1 VNKVTLQGNLARDL
15 DYKELGGDKA
25 LARGLLAVSRY
36 GRGREGRD
44 LVRIA
49 LWGKQAV
56 NAVRYLEKGSSV
68 SIVGRLRSSSTRPGT
83 ARTGWTPRWWSKR
96 SSISVGVRTVPLLRL
111 GRERPSD
118 GGGVFLAT
126 GHVGDSRAR

>member
-1 VNKVTLQGNLARDL
+1 MNKVTLQGNLARDL

-36 GRGREGRD
+36 GKGREGRD
-44 LVRIA
+44 LIRIV

-68 SIVGRLRSSSTRPGT
+68 GIVGRLRSEFYEARDGKNRLDTEVVVEEIQYLSRRPNGSPASAERA
-83 ARTGWTPRWWSKR
+83 AR
-96 SSISVGVRTVPLLRL
+96 
-111 GRERPSD
+111 
-118 GGGVFLAT
+118 
-126 GHVGDSRAR
+126 

>member
-1 VNKVTLQGNLARDL
+1 MNKVTLQGNLARDL

-44 LVRIA
+44 LVRIV

-68 SIVGRLRSSSTRPGT
+68 SIVGRLRSEFYEARDGKNRLDTEVVVEEIQYLSRRPNGSAASAG
-83 ARTGWTPRWWSKR
+83 ARAAK
-96 SSISVGVRTVPLLRL
+96 
-111 GRERPSD
+111 
-118 GGGVFLAT
+118 
-126 GHVGDSRAR
+126 